1 MTKHRFL
8 PLLLGLALAVSAG
21 QALAAGDA
29 GKGEKVFKKCK
40 ACHSLDAGKNKVGPS
55 LAGIVGRKAGSAAK
69 DKYSKSLK
77 AAAAK
82 GLTWDEA
89 SLDKYL
95 ANPKTYLREYLG
107 NKKARS
113 KMAFKLKKDGDRGNV
128 IAFLAG
134 K

>member
-1 MTKHRFL
+1 MSRQRFL
-8 PLLLGLALAVSAG
+8 PLFLGLALAVSAG

-55 LAGIVGRKAGSAAK
+55 LAGIVGRKAGGAAK
-69 DKYSKSLK
+69 YTYSKGMK

-82 GLTWDEA
+82 GLTWDEE
-89 SLDKYL
+89 SLNKYIS
-95 ANPKTYLREYLG
+95 NPKNFLREYLG
-107 NKKARS
+107 DKKAKS
-113 KMAFKLKKDGDRGNV
+113 KMTFKLKKDGDRDNV
-128 IAFLAG
+128 VAFLKG

>member
-1 MTKHRFL
+1 MIKNRIL
-8 PLLLGLALAVSAG
+8 PLVIGLTLAFSAG

-55 LAGIVGRKAGSAAK
+55 LAGIVGRKAGAAAK
-69 DKYSKSLK
+69 YKYSKGMK

-82 GLTWDEA
+82 GLTWDEE

-95 ANPKTYLREYLG
+95 VNPNNFLRDFLG
-107 NKKARS
+107 DKKAKS
-113 KMAFKLKKDGDRGNV
+113 KMSFKLKKDGDRDNLV
-128 IAFLAG
+128 AFLKG